1 MHVYPCMCMYLCMHE
16 CMCQNKK
23 IKSKVFYSHK
33 TVTLMNINN
42 ISKTAICK
50 NKARGHPFMTS
61 QKIGFLTPLPLS
73 TCVHMGRNP
82 PLVDVHTR
90 STWNTHHSLEI
101 SSTI

>member
-1 MHVYPCMCMYLCMHE
+1 MHVYLCMCMYLCMHE

-23 IKSKVFYSHK
+23 IKSKIFYSHK

-50 NKARGHPFMTS
+50 DKARGHPFMTS
-61 QKIGFLTPLPLS
+61 TKNRVFDPLPLS
-73 TCVHMGRNP
+73 TCVYMGRTP

-90 STWNTHHSLEI
+90 STWKIEI